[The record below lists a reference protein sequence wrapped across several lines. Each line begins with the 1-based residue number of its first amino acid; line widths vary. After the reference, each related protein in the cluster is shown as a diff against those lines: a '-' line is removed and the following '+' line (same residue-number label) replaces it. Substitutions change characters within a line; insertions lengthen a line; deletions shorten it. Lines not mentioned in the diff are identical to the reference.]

1 MKNSKTPLIVSLFN
15 DASLGLPQVASAE
28 SADRSGGL
36 STVTVRAKGAN
47 FLTVGSQYKDQLQDL
62 METLQ
67 ATNPHFVRC
76 IIPNLEKK
84 PGKLIPHLVLEQ
96 LRCNGV
102 LEGIRISRKG
112 FPNRV
117 IYSDFIKRY
126 YILSPNIP
134 RNSPDAKVATDQLV
148 IELKVDKEKYRMGLT
163 KIFFRTGQLAYIEEL
178 RERKIAQMIIVVQ
191 AAARGWLGRRIFF
204 KFKTQGQA
212 ARIIQKNL
220 RGWLEIRNSWWFE
233 MMRAA
238 KPHLSKR
245 KAIGEQLAELDK
257 QIEEEKKKREQ
268 EKANKGKVEADVAAV
283 KKKLEDVQR
292 ALKSERDASTE
303 ITDNKKKIRKI
314 KN

>member
-1 MKNSKTPLIVSLFN
+1 
-15 DASLGLPQVASAE
+15 
-28 SADRSGGL
+28 
-36 STVTVRAKGAN
+36 
-47 FLTVGSQYKDQLQDL
+47 

-117 IYSDFIKRY
+117 IYSDFVKRY

-134 RNSPDAKVATDQLV
+134 RNSPDAKVATDQL
-148 IELKVDKEKYRMGLT
+148 ITELKIDKEQFRMGLT
-163 KIFFRTGQLAYIEEL
+163 KIFFRTGQLAGIEEL
-178 RERKIAQMIIVVQ
+178 REKKIAQMIIVVQ
-191 AAARGWLGRRIFF
+191 AAARGWIGRRIFY

-220 RGWLEIRNSWWFE
+220 RGWLEVRNNWWFE
-233 MMRAA
+233 MLRAA
-238 KPHLSKR
+238 RPHLSKR
-245 KAIGEQLAELDK
+245 KALGEQLAELDK
-257 QIEEEKKKREQ
+257 LIEEEKKKREH
-268 EKANKGKVEADVAAV
+268 EKANKAKVEADLATV
-283 KKKLEDVQR
+283 KKKLEDVQK
-292 ALKSERDASTE
+292 ALKGERDASTE
-303 ITDNKKKIRKI
+303 LTNAKKKL
-314 KN
+314 